1 MKPERYIRD
10 FKWKVN
16 TFLMAGWKLDEIA
29 DHLGMC
35 KKTLRSYYE
44 MKYTYKVVTMG
55 YKNEAYATEEEMIHG
70 FKCSYQD
77 LSDSEKEMYENNN

>member
-1 MKPERYIRD
+1 MERKIRD
-10 FKWKVN
+10 IKRKVN
-16 TFLMAGWKLDEIA
+16 TFLVAGWKLEEIA

-35 KKTLRSYYE
+35 KKTLHSYYK

-70 FKCSYQD
+70 FKCSFND
-77 LSDSEKEMYENNN
+77 LSNSEKEMYENNN

>member
-16 TFLMAGWKLDEIA
+16 TFLTAGWKLDEIA

-44 MKYTYKVVTMG
+44 MKYTYKVITMG
-55 YKNEAYATEEEMIHG
+55 YKNEPYATEEEMIQG
-70 FKCSYQD
+70 FKCSYND
-77 LSDSEKEMYENNN
+77 LSNSEKEMYENNN